1 MRFGRWYP
9 LAEAAL
15 QTPGDEGVLQV
26 RVAEGL
32 IDYPTGKSAMVL
44 YAHAPNL
51 RAVAVAL
58 ASQHAGRALWCRH
71 LDLEGERDVDLAAF
85 HGKLL
90 AEFVRRFGR
99 APSL

>member
-1 MRFGRWYP
+1 MLTP
-9 LAEAAL
+9 AE
-15 QTPGDEGVLQV
+15 EGVLQV

-32 IDYPTGKSAMVL
+32 IDYPTGKSAMVF
-44 YAHAPNL
+44 YAHAPDV
-51 RAVAVAL
+51 RAVAVGL
-58 ASQHAGRALWCRH
+58 ADRQPTRALWCRH

-85 HGKLL
+85 HARLL

>member
-1 MRFGRWYP
+1 VRFGRWYP
-9 LAEAAL
+9 LAEAL
-15 QTPGDEGVLQV
+15 TQTPADEGVLQV
-26 RVAEGL
+26 RVVEGL

-44 YAHAPNL
+44 YAHAPDV

-58 ASQHAGRALWCRH
+58 ADRHAGPALWCRH

-85 HGKLL
+85 HAKLL
-90 AEFVRRFGR
+90 SEFVRRFGR